1 LLLPLPLLLL
11 LGRFWRVAAAQIDF
25 GLFDSSSSTAAAVI
39 NVSYSGG
46 G

>member
-1 LLLPLPLLLL
+1 LPLLLL

-25 GLFDSSSSTAAAVI
+25 GLFDSSSSTAAAAAVII